1 MRVEAKEM
9 LETLLGHLGFV
20 AQVEET
26 IDEHGVH
33 LQIYCP
39 EKDRLI
45 GDDGITIDDLQLL
58 LNRMVLAAEQD
69 APRVH
74 VDVEHYRTM
83 RDDALV
89 RRVREVAEQVRH
101 SGVPLQLDPMNSYDR
116 RVVHNAFKDDP
127 QIATFSPE
135 EGGRMKRITLSP
147 RK

>member
-1 MRVEAKEM
+1 MGVEAKEM

-26 IDEHGVH
+26 VDEHGIH
-33 LQIYCP
+33 LQIYCA
-39 EKDRLI
+39 EKERLI
-45 GDDGITIDDLQLL
+45 GHDGVTIDDLQFL
-58 LNRMVLAAEQD
+58 LNRMVLAAAQD

-89 RRVREVAEQVRH
+89 RRVREIAEQVRQ
-101 SGVPLQLDPMNSYDR
+101 SGVSLQLDPMNSYDR

-127 QIATFSPE
+127 QVATFSPE
-135 EGGRMKRITLSP
+135 EAGRMKRITLTP

>member
-1 MRVEAKEM
+1 MGVEAKEM

-26 IDEHGVH
+26 VDEHGIH

-39 EKDRLI
+39 EKERLI

-58 LNRMVLAAEQD
+58 LNRMVLAVDQE

-89 RRVREVAEQVRH
+89 RRVREIADQVRH

-127 QIATFSPE
+127 GIATSSPE
-135 EGGRMKRITLSP
+135 DGGRMKRITLTP

>member
-1 MRVEAKEM
+1 MGVEAKEM

-58 LNRMVLAAEQD
+58 LNRMVLAADSD

-89 RRVREVAEQVRH
+89 RRVREVAEQVRQ
-101 SGVPLQLDPMNSYDR
+101 SGIPLQLDPMNSYDR

-127 QIATFSPE
+127 QIATLSPE

>member
-1 MRVEAKEM
+1 MGVEAKEM

-58 LNRMVLAAEQD
+58 LNRMVLAADQN

-83 RDDALV
+83 RDDGLV